1 MKKNF
6 IRRTLSIILALIT
19 LIGAA
24 SPAVLGVSAAGE
36 KTSASAS
43 ISSVA
48 VNTSKNFY
56 TVKKETA
63 LRSSTSIFYSKLAT
77 LPKGAVIQTSG
88 DSGDYY
94 KVKLSIEGQNKTY
107 YVKKA
112 DLKAASKT
120 TNATFCYTINNAAIR
135 QAPCAEGT
143 KLMNAS
149 KGSVLKILS
158 KITNNHGNV
167 WYVILTDTGSVAYVY
182 SSNVKTFSKL
192 TLTVSSDKYIT
203 TGTPAQITYSVTPSA
218 VKGISFS
225 SSNAGIATVNS
236 SGVLNGVA
244 GGDAVITANIAG
256 LVSASVSVNVSLGV
270 KVYRQTKNYTC
281 SAASALA
288 ALRYLGKCTNK
299 KDTDIYTGTYVYM
312 VRDNLNKYLGSGT
325 YRWDTFK
332 SQASYEQAI
341 RASLA
346 QNCPVVARVAF
357 SKGYFNYTSSGHYTT
372 IVGIYNGGDGR
383 VWLKLVDSFA
393 NHYNSN
399 DYTDATTG
407 IVHIPLEELYKYGT
421 YGGASDIYLI
431 YNN

>member
-6 IRRTLSIILALIT
+6 IRRFLSALLALVT
-19 LIGAA
+19 LVGT
-24 SPAVLGVSAAGE
+24 AVPLMISASAAE
-36 KTSASAS
+36 TTSASAS

-77 LPKGAVIQTSG
+77 LPVGTVIETSG
-88 DSGDYY
+88 TSGDYY
-94 KVKLSIEGQNKTY
+94 KVKLSIENQNKTY

-112 DLKAASKT
+112 DLKAAPKT
-120 TNATFCYTINNAAIR
+120 TNASLCYTVNNAAIR
-135 QAPCAEGT
+135 LAPCAEGT

-149 KGSVLKILS
+149 KGSVLKIIGKL
-158 KITNNHGNV
+158 TNDAKNL
-167 WYVILTDTGSVAYVY
+167 WYVIQLENGQTAFVY
-182 SSNVKTFSKL
+182 SGNIKTFSKL
-192 TLTVSSDKYIT
+192 TLSVSAEKFIS
-203 TGTPAQITYSVTPSA
+203 TGTPSQISYSVSPSA
-218 VKGISFS
+218 VKGISFA
-225 SSNAGIATVNS
+225 SSNGNVVNVNS
-236 SGVLNGVA
+236 NGVMNGVS
-244 GGDAVITANIAG
+244 GGDATVTVNLAG
-256 LVSASVSVNVSLGV
+256 LISTKVAVNVSLGV
-270 KVYRQTKNYTC
+270 NVYRQTKNNTC
-281 SAASALA
+281 AAASALA
-288 ALRYLGKCTNK
+288 ILKYRGKCTNM
-299 KDTDIYTGTYVYM
+299 KDTDIFTGTYVYM